1 MYLLIHH
8 HPLKLLFFCVHSVV
22 GWEVYFVC
30 KESSPRAVRGQC
42 VWGGSKVNLE
52 GERKGVLVRLPYQN
66 IRTEV
71 LSLVLPMTN
80 KFYPST
86 SPSAT
91 MSWEMERYLSVPKNS
106 DREIIRFLDK
116 WLTYSL
122 KRQIF
127 SSAGGCGHFLPW
139 CSRRRFLP
147 SAGTLEHLSNYTIS

>member
-42 VWGGSKVNLE
+42 VCGGSKANLE

-80 KFYPST
+80 TFYPST

-91 MSWEMERYLSVPKNS
+91 MSWEMERYK
-106 DREIIRFLDK
+106 
-116 WLTYSL
+116 
-122 KRQIF
+122 
-127 SSAGGCGHFLPW
+127 
-139 CSRRRFLP
+139 CSKK
-147 SAGTLEHLSNYTIS
+147 